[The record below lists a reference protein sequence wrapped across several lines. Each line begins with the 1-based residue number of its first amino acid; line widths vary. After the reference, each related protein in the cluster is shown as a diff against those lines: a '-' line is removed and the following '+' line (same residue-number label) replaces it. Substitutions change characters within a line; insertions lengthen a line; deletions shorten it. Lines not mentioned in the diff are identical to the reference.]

1 MSVGDVMMFRGFIAI
16 KIPFNNEMEAFW
28 SAIKR
33 SGARIKLVE
42 PYNTH
47 ITLKFLGNTAESLIS
62 NIEEI
67 IKNAVKG
74 LQPFEIELKGSGAF
88 PNPTRPRVVWIG
100 VREGADI
107 LKKIA
112 DTIDREVS
120 KLGFEKERRH
130 FVPHLT
136 VGRVKGSIG
145 ALPRVLA
152 DWANKDFGKVLV
164 DRIFLMKSILR
175 PEGPEYHD
183 VVSVNIGEE

>member
-47 ITLKFLGNTAESLIS
+47 ITLKFLGNTAESLIP

-67 IKNAVKG
+67 IKNAVKD

-88 PNPTRPRVVWIG
+88 PSPTRPRVVWIG

-164 DRIFLMKSILR
+164 DRVFLMKSILR